1 MNKMINYIKSLFSTG
16 PRINEWLENGAV
28 VLDVRTT
35 EEFKRGH
42 AAGSVNIPLQQ
53 LSKNMGKLKTKG
65 KPIVACCASGMR
77 SGQASNML
85 KRHGIQAMNGGAWT
99 RVDKA
104 LRQKIVHN

>member
-1 MNKMINYIKSLFSTG
+1 MIDFIKSLFSSG
-16 PRINEWLENGAV
+16 PGIKEWLEDGAI

-53 LSKNMGKLKTKG
+53 LSKNMGKLKAKG

-85 KRHGIQAMNGGAWT
+85 KRQGIPAMNGGAWT
-99 RVDKA
+99 KVDKA
-104 LRQKIVHN
+104 LKQRIAHN